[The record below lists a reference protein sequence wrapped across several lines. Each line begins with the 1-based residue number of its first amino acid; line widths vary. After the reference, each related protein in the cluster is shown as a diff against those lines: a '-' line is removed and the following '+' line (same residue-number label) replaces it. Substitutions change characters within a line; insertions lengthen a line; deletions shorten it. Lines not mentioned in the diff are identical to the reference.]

1 MERLGQMAE
10 VIVTS
15 PTDANSGRVLLL
27 DGFTEITGRRV
38 VFCNLLKRVVRLTLQ
53 DISLLLMG
61 III

>member
-1 MERLGQMAE
+1 MERLGHMAE

-27 DGFTEITGRRV
+27 DGFTEITGRV

>member
-1 MERLGQMAE
+1 MAE
-10 VIVTS
+10 VMVTS

-38 VFCNLLKRVVRLTLQ
+38 VFCFFNLLKRVVRLTLQ